1 MVFFLN
7 YVYSLLLA
15 YLISKNYS
23 RVKVSAGAFLGVLL
37 PIFLIWLSICG
48 GQYDVG
54 TDYWSY
60 YGFFNGEDFYKFRDS
75 GEYLFAWI
83 ISLCNSLGL
92 YGQSLFYVFYG
103 INFYFFYLILKR
115 IDLKYIFL
123 FILLYITIT
132 GLFNNQLNALR
143 QATAIYMGTYA
154 LILIVERKKWKAFF
168 FIILSALIEHTMI
181 KKECFTTEWIEQIAS
196 ELHYNDKNLIE
207 KVIRALSL
215 LEMLVKAGCPL
226 VFKGGTAL
234 MLILGKSAHRLSID
248 IDVICPPG
256 TNIEDYLKSFADFGF
271 INLELV
277 ERKQRDDADIPK
289 SHSKFFYQ
297 IAYRNDTDAQSYIL
311 LDVLYEDIHYFQTRQ
326 IAIDCPFIRLEGE
339 PLMVTVPSAEDIL
352 GDKLT
357 AFAPNTTG
365 IPYYKNGRS
374 CSMEIAKQ
382 LYDVGRLFENVSGLQ
397 ITAKAFRKIAVVELS
412 YRSLG
417 TDIGQVF
424 NDIRQTALCIST
436 RGKSGEGD
444 FNLIQDGIIRVKSFM
459 YKQRYLID
467 NAIIDAARAAYLAT
481 LIEKGVTEVERYSN
495 NPVDIKDLVIRPS
508 LTNKLNKL
516 KSNLPEAFYYW
527 AKTSELLEV

>member
-1 MVFFLN
+1 
-7 YVYSLLLA
+7 
-15 YLISKNYS
+15 
-23 RVKVSAGAFLGVLL
+23 
-37 PIFLIWLSICG
+37 
-48 GQYDVG
+48 
-54 TDYWSY
+54 
-60 YGFFNGEDFYKFRDS
+60 
-75 GEYLFAWI
+75 
-83 ISLCNSLGL
+83 
-92 YGQSLFYVFYG
+92 
-103 INFYFFYLILKR
+103 
-115 IDLKYIFL
+115 
-123 FILLYITIT
+123 
-132 GLFNNQLNALR
+132 
-143 QATAIYMGTYA
+143 
-154 LILIVERKKWKAFF
+154 
-168 FIILSALIEHTMI
+168 MI
-181 KKECFTTEWIEQIAS
+181 KKECFTTEWIEQVSS

-256 TNIEDYLKSFADFGF
+256 TNIENYLKSFADFGF
-271 INLELV
+271 IDLELV

-297 IAYRNDTDAQSYIL
+297 ISYRNDTDAQSYIL
-311 LDVLYEDIHYFQTRQ
+311 LDVLYEDIHYFHTQQ

-339 PLMVTVPSAEDIL
+339 PLMVTVPSAGDIL

-365 IPYYKNGRS
+365 IPYYKDGRT

-382 LYDVGRLFENVSGLQ
+382 LYDVGRLFENVSNLR
-397 ITAKAFRKIAVVELS
+397 ITTEAFRKIAVVELS

-436 RGKSGEGD
+436 RGKAGEGD
-444 FNLIQDGIIRVKSFM
+444 FDLIQDGIIRVKSFM

-481 LIEKGVTEVERYSN
+481 LIEKGISETEFYSN
-495 NPVDIKDLVIRPS
+495 NPIDIKDLVIRPS

-516 KSNLPEAFYYW
+516 KSNLPEAYYYW
-527 AKTSELLEV
+527 AKTSELLEA